1 MHTYFELATGYW
13 PCFASAIAILSW
25 SVIAPPPALA
35 PDAVPAPA
43 FSAAVARRGVRGSV
57 LPWAVLRARRGEA
70 LPAEALPAE
79 AHCNVSLKLTW
90 IVHCL
95 VVRVLFV
102 MCVVCVSLVLLR
114 QRLHRRHI
122 VRTRAVCGTKPL
134 VQAVSGCARLAE
146 ASHKESSSVA
156 WDLVCARRKR
166 QEGSDA
172 VRGSTCVDEKPQE
185 QAQVL

>member
-1 MHTYFELATGYW
+1 M
-13 PCFASAIAILSW
+13 
-25 SVIAPPPALA
+25 
-35 PDAVPAPA
+35 
-43 FSAAVARRGVRGSV
+43 RGSV